1 MNQLNSFD
9 ENIQF
14 IFEMEEKNKI
24 AFLHVMVITN
34 TNDTIST
41 TVYQKST
48 NTDIYIN
55 WHSHSPLQWKKI
67 TANVLIQRS
76 IKICFNKKILDE
88 ELSIINHNLCKVN
101 DYTRKSVQN
110 ISNHKRSSVVP
121 NSNEGNSNKEI
132 FINLKYVGQK
142 GEQLMSKIKQIV
154 SNSLEDDIKPKV
166 VYNSVKLSQYFNIKD
181 PVPPKCKSDL
191 VYKCACRQVD
201 CNES

>member
-24 AFLHVMVITN
+24 AFLDVMVITN

-67 TANVLIQRS
+67 
-76 IKICFNKKILDE
+76 
-88 ELSIINHNLCKVN
+88 
-101 DYTRKSVQN
+101 
-110 ISNHKRSSVVP
+110 
-121 NSNEGNSNKEI
+121 
-132 FINLKYVGQK
+132 
-142 GEQLMSKIKQIV
+142 QLT
-154 SNSLEDDIKPKV
+154 
-166 VYNSVKLSQYFNIKD
+166 
-181 PVPPKCKSDL
+181 C
-191 VYKCACRQVD
+191 
-201 CNES
+201 